1 MVVAFRRWAAGQR
14 DQVGFAPVVQLAV
27 PVDLAPVPQGP
38 VQPFLAKP
46 ESTDRGRVATGR
58 IEKEVLL

>member
-38 VQPFLAKP
+38 VQPLKRCLIRYTVP
-46 ESTDRGRVATGR
+46 SATR
-58 IEKEVLL
+58 